1 MFVIVL
7 SRTKIEAVIVVFI
20 FQVEH
25 VFCFFNHSKCI
36 IYDLCMNE
44 RIFHYQNV
52 TIVHCIT
59 MQLAFYHWAS
69 VSWSAS
75 RFRT

>member
-1 MFVIVL
+1 MFVMVL
-7 SRTKIEAVIVVFI
+7 SRAVFI
-20 FQVEH
+20 FEI
-25 VFCFFNHSKCI
+25 FFFNHSKCI

-59 MQLAFYHWAS
+59 MQLEFYHWAS
-69 VSWSAS
+69 VSWSTS